1 MGKTDY
7 WLKFICW
14 LWMAVSRHA
23 FDAGAGRDWMRRY
36 IAELTSR

>member
-14 LWMAVSRHA
+14 LWMRASQSA
-23 FDAGAGRDWMRRY
+23 FAAGAGRDWMRRY
-36 IAELTSR
+36 IAELS